1 MKPKEGKL
9 VNFGGTLGMIIP
21 KEIVVGLGLKPG
33 DKVLKTFDPL
43 NHTLILKFPGH
54 EEGFLK
60 KMNSITPEIVKDI
73 VRGWLDENH
82 KV

>member
-9 VNFGGTLGMIIP
+9 VNLGSGIGVIVP
-21 KEIVVGLGLKPG
+21 QEIVTGLDLKPG
-33 DKVLKTFDPL
+33 DVVMKTFDLL

-60 KMNSITPEIVKDI
+60 KMNALAPEIVKDI
-73 VRGWLDENH
+73 MREWLDENNR
-82 KV
+82 V